1 MSEVIRCEGLDF
13 SYGARPVLRGVDL
26 SISRGEVVCL
36 LGPNGAGKTTLVELL
51 LGSLRPSSG
60 GVRVLGCD
68 PRGAGHAFWS
78 RVGLV
83 QQNWS
88 DHPRWRVRDQ
98 LEWIRSTHQ
107 TVVDEVLEVG
117 RALAAVGLEGR
128 ASSRLGDLSGGQRR
142 AVDLAAALL
151 ARPELLILD
160 EPTTGLDPAAKA
172 RMHDLILDQVDQ
184 VGATVLM
191 TTHDLAEAERIASR
205 ILILAGGGIVAN
217 GTATQLRESLPGRA
231 EVTWVHNGEHHVH
244 ATDSPEKFVSALDLE
259 HVSSLSVSRPTLE
272 EAYLA
277 LTAGRGG
284 VEGPRA
290 AKEQEEY
297 QS

>member
-1 MSEVIRCEGLDF
+1 MSEVVRCEGLDF
-13 SYGARPVLRGVDL
+13 SYGALPVLRCVNL
-26 SISRGEVVCL
+26 SIGRGEVVCL

-60 GVRVLGCD
+60 AVRVLGRD
-68 PRGAGHAFWS
+68 PRRAGPAFWA
-78 RVGLV
+78 RIGLV

-88 DHPRWRVRDQ
+88 DHPKWRVRDQ
-98 LEWIRSTHQ
+98 LEWIRSAQ
-107 TVVDEVLEVG
+107 RTVVDQVLRAEQ
-117 RALAAVGLEGR
+117 ALAAVGLEDR
-128 ASSRLGDLSGGQRR
+128 ASARLGDISGGQRR

-184 VGATVLM
+184 SGATVLM

-231 EVTWVHNGEHHVH
+231 EVTWIEGGGRHVH
-244 ATDSPEKFVSALDLE
+244 VTDRPEEFISTLDLE
-259 HVSSLSVSRPTLE
+259 HVSSLSVSRSTLE

-277 LTAGRGG
+277 LVARAGSAGG
-284 VEGPRA
+284 LPTG
-290 AKEQEEY
+290 KENQP
-297 QS
+297 

>member
-13 SYGARPVLRGVDL
+13 SYGARPVLRGMDL

-68 PRGAGHAFWS
+68 PRGAAPAFWP

-98 LEWIRSTHQ
+98 LEWIRSAHQ

-117 RALAAVGLEGR
+117 RALAAVGLEDR

-151 ARPELLILD
+151 AGPELLILD

-172 RMHDLILDQVDQ
+172 RMHDLILDQVDLA
-184 VGATVLM
+184 GATVLM

-231 EVTWVHNGEHHVH
+231 EVTWVQDGKRHMH
-244 ATDSPEKFVSALDLE
+244 ATDSPEEFVSTLDLE
-259 HVSSLSVSRPTLE
+259 RISSLSVSRSTLE

-277 LTAGRGG
+277 LVAARGG
-284 VEGPRA
+284 AEGSRA
-290 AKEQEEY
+290 VKEQEEY